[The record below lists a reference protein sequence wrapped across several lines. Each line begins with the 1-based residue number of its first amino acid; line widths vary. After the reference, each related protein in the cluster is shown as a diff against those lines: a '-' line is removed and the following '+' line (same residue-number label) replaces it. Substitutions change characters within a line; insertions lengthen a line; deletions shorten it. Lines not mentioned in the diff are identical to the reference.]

1 MTKLKIAILFGG
13 CSEEH
18 DISVKSAQQIAASVD
33 CAKYEPVYIGIT
45 RSGKW
50 FKCDRPGP
58 AWEQNN
64 CIPAGISPDKSV
76 HGLILFEE
84 GACRTL
90 PVDVVFPV
98 LHGRQGE
105 DGAMQGLLELS
116 GIPYVGCDIPGSA
129 LCMDKSLAYLA
140 VRQAGVRVPKFQI
153 LHGARAD
160 AEAILP
166 YPVFVKPARS
176 GSSFGVNKVTD
187 ESGLQSAIEAAL
199 LYDDKILIEEAIC
212 GTEVGCALLEKDGSL
227 IAGEVDQITLSHGI
241 FRIHQENDPEN
252 GSENA
257 SFTVPADIPYEK
269 QQEVKETAK
278 TIYRALGCK
287 GLARVDLFLQKD
299 GSIVLNEV
307 NTMPGFT
314 SYSRYPRMMKAAGIP
329 VSDVIDCLIA
339 SALAKSKTPSPIE
352 SAAKHLTENE
362 QIIAN
367 K

>member
-1 MTKLKIAILFGG
+1 MTKLKVAILFGG

-116 GIPYVGCDIPGSA
+116 GIPYVGC
-129 LCMDKSLAYLA
+129 
-140 VRQAGVRVPKFQI
+140 V
-153 LHGARAD
+153 
-160 AEAILP
+160 
-166 YPVFVKPARS
+166 
-176 GSSFGVNKVTD
+176 
-187 ESGLQSAIEAAL
+187 
-199 LYDDKILIEEAIC
+199 
-212 GTEVGCALLEKDGSL
+212 
-227 IAGEVDQITLSHGI
+227 
-241 FRIHQENDPEN
+241 
-252 GSENA
+252 
-257 SFTVPADIPYEK
+257 
-269 QQEVKETAK
+269 
-278 TIYRALGCK
+278 
-287 GLARVDLFLQKD
+287 
-299 GSIVLNEV
+299 
-307 NTMPGFT
+307 
-314 SYSRYPRMMKAAGIP
+314 
-329 VSDVIDCLIA
+329 
-339 SALAKSKTPSPIE
+339 
-352 SAAKHLTENE
+352 
-362 QIIAN
+362 
-367 K
+367 